1 MLGVKGDGCLDGE
14 AVAAFVAGELDAAS
28 VDVVDCHLDTCEACV
43 ELVVRAAALHDPAS
57 SVTLHGAGVS
67 ALASPAGAGAAG
79 EASGAAKS
87 NGLRATELRAAPVSD
102 GGNAR
107 FELGELI
114 ARGAMGAVYH
124 GVDRQTGQRVA
135 IKRLRP
141 ELASE
146 KPELVLRFVLEGE
159 ILSRLNHPNIV
170 KMLAAQPDGDDRVIV
185 MEYVAGGSLRSLL
198 RREPQLPL
206 QRVLTILLELTDALS
221 RAHHL
226 RIIHRD
232 LKPENVLLA
241 EDGTPR
247 LSDFGLAHA
256 PDQGLTE
263 KGEVMGTIAYLSPEA
278 LWGRELD
285 ERADIWALGVMTYE
299 MLAGQNPFWNDSAG
313 ATVTAILQKPLTDL
327 EALRPDVPVA
337 LVDLVYRMLDKDRE
351 QRIPSTRRVGAELE
365 AILRELGSTSG
376 PRRLSLPVSSRGA
389 GAASD
394 RLPAQPTPF
403 IGRDDELAELMAL
416 LAEPSVRL
424 VTILGS
430 GGMGKS
436 RLAIEA
442 ARLLSEAAKN
452 ATPSDLA
459 ASRVI
464 FVELAPL
471 AAADLIAPALADAVG
486 YRFYPGVDPWSQLLD
501 YFREKRLLVLMDNF
515 ENVVDGA
522 HLVSELLAAAPGVQV
537 LATSRERLGV
547 SAEVQFNLGGMNVP
561 ELEETARA
569 ASASAVELFVSSARR
584 VVRGFEL
591 SEADVPDVLAICK
604 LVQGM
609 PLGIVLAASW
619 LGMLSPADIRQEI
632 ERGLDFLR
640 TDLCDVPPRQQSLRA
655 VFDHSCRLL
664 SSEARS
670 VFLAV
675 SIFRG
680 GVTRAA
686 AEAVAGAS
694 LRSLAELLNKSLLSR
709 DPQSGRYEI
718 HELLRQ
724 YAEGLLSRD
733 PAAHERVT
741 ACHAE
746 YFTRFAG
753 ERHAALHSSKQRRAL
768 REMDA
773 DWDNVRA
780 AWSHVLARRNTALV
794 GLAIEPLGVYYQRRS
809 VAEGRSAFRAVV
821 EAFGPEPR
829 DEQLEERRVVG
840 LALALQGLF
849 CAEQGL
855 HAEGHTLLSRA
866 LLVLD
871 ETEHTGD
878 LAFALVTAAFS
889 LRGVDSIER
898 TMSHAER
905 GLALYRRSDDRLGLA
920 RALIFAAR
928 VSLHVFGDSA
938 KAEAQYRE
946 AVAIQKAYGDGS
958 VVLPLSLAGL
968 GQALMLQGEQA
979 EGIVLIREGL
989 SIAESFE
996 DPWSMLSCLNAMALT
1011 ERSLGNYAAAEAA
1024 ARRSLA
1030 LCSQFGCE
1038 RASTWGCLMLADA
1051 LKEQG
1056 RLDEAE
1062 ANYRTALARGASD
1075 AVIQASARVD
1085 LGNIALG
1092 RGELAAARELLST
1105 SLAGFEAIRN
1115 RWGTVIA
1122 LDGMATLHCR
1132 ENDPA
1137 AAEQLLRR
1145 GLDLAL
1151 AARGKWL
1158 ALNVIAGLALVRAR
1172 QGHAVRAVELLGRV
1186 QTHPSTEHSTRTRR
1200 IAPLLEELR
1209 SRLPA
1214 AEFDAALARGAEIA
1228 LSAAFD

>member
-1 MLGVKGDGCLDGE
+1 MLQVQGDRCLDAE
-14 AVAAFVAGELDAAS
+14 AVAAFVAGELDPAS
-28 VDVVDCHLDTCEACV
+28 VDAVDSHLDTCEVCQGR
-43 ELVVRAAALHDPAS
+43 VVRAAAEHDPAS
-57 SVTLHGAGVS
+57 SVTLHGAGVAELTARPS
-67 ALASPAGAGAAG
+67 RADG
-79 EASGAAKS
+79 EGVAKS
-87 NGLRATELRAAPVSD
+87 NGMQPVAYGEAPPSRGAAS
-102 GGNAR
+102 AR

-141 ELASE
+141 DLAAD
-146 KPELVLRFVLEGE
+146 KPELVLRFMLEGE

-170 KMLAAQPDGDDRVIV
+170 KMLAVEPAGEEHYIV
-185 MEYVAGGSLRSLL
+185 MEYVGGGSLRLLL
-198 RREPQLPL
+198 RREPQPPLP
-206 QRVLTILLELTDALS
+206 RVLNILLELTDALS

-226 RIIHRD
+226 KIIHRD
-232 LKPENVLLA
+232 LKPENVLIA

-263 KGEVMGTIAYLSPEA
+263 RGEVMGTMAYLSPEA

-299 MLAGQNPFWNDSAG
+299 MLSGRNPFWDHSAG
-313 ATVTAILQKPLTDL
+313 ATVTAILQKPLSDL
-327 EALRPDVPVA
+327 ESLRPDAPVA

-351 QRIPSTRRVGAELE
+351 QRIPSMRRVGAELE
-365 AILRELGSTSG
+365 AILRDLGS
-376 PRRLSLPVSSRGA
+376 PPALRRPSLPLSSRSMGL
-389 GAASD
+389 ASD
-394 RLPAQPTPF
+394 RLPAQPTAF
-403 IGRDDELAELMAL
+403 IGREDELAELMAL

-424 VTILGS
+424 VTILGA

-442 ARLLSEAAKN
+442 ARLLSEGTKK
-452 ATPSDLA
+452 
-459 ASRVI
+459 ASPGGAVPGHVV
-464 FVELAPL
+464 FVELAAL
-471 AAADLIAPALADAVG
+471 ASPDLIVPALADAVS
-486 YRFYPGVDPWSQLLD
+486 YRFYPGVPPWSQLLD
-501 YFREKRLLVLMDNF
+501 YFRDKHLLLLMDNF

-522 HLVSELLAAAPGVQV
+522 HLVSELLAVAPHVQV

-547 SAEVQFNLGGMNVP
+547 SAEVQFNLGGMSMPSP
-561 ELEETARA
+561 EAAAKAARG
-569 ASASAVELFVSSARR
+569 SAVGLFVSSALR
-584 VVRGFEL
+584 VARGFAL
-591 SEADVPDVLAICK
+591 AEADVADVLAICN

-619 LGMLSPADIRQEI
+619 MGVLSPGEIRDEI

-640 TDLCDVPPRQQSLRA
+640 TDLSDVPARQQSLRA

-664 SSEARS
+664 SKDARS
-670 VFLAV
+670 AFLAASV
-675 SIFRG
+675 FRG
-680 GVTRAA
+680 GFSRAA

-694 LRSLAELLNKSLLSR
+694 LRSLAELMNKSLLSR
-709 DPQSGRYEI
+709 DPQTGRYEI

-724 YAEGLLSRD
+724 YAEGNLKSA
-733 PAAHERVT
+733 PAVHHDVAAR
-741 ACHAE
+741 HAE
-746 YFTRFAG
+746 YFARFAA
-753 ERHAALHSSKQRRAL
+753 ERHGALQGPKQRRAL
-768 REMDA
+768 LEMDA
-773 DWDNVRA
+773 DAGNVRS
-780 AWSHVLARRNTALV
+780 AWSFLLAERNTGLV
-794 GLAIEPLGVYYQRRS
+794 GAAIESLGVYYQRRS
-809 VAEGRSAFRAVV
+809 VAEGRGAFRAVV
-821 EAFGPEPR
+821 DAFGAEPAH
-829 DEQLEERRVVG
+829 EAMAVRRVVG

-855 HAEGHTLLSRA
+855 HAEGHPLLSRA

-871 ETEHTGD
+871 ETAHPRE

-898 TMSHAER
+898 TSSHAER
-905 GLALYRRSDDRLGLA
+905 ALALYRRGDDPLGLA

-946 AVAIQKAYGDGS
+946 AVAIQKAHGEGT

-979 EGIVLIREGL
+979 EGIALIHEGL
-989 SIAESFE
+989 GIAEAFE
-996 DPWSMLSCLNAMALT
+996 DPWSMLSCLNALALT

-1024 ARRSLA
+1024 ARRSLS
-1030 LCSQFGCE
+1030 LCARFGCE
-1038 RASTWGCLMLADA
+1038 RASTWGCLMLGDA
-1051 LKEQG
+1051 LKDQG
-1056 RLDEAE
+1056 RLDEA
-1062 ANYRTALARGASD
+1062 ADNYHTALARGASD
-1075 AVIQASARVD
+1075 AVIQASARVE
-1085 LGNIALG
+1085 LGSIALA
-1092 RGELAAARELLST
+1092 RGDLAAARELLTT
-1105 SLAGFEAIRN
+1105 SLAGYEAIRN

-1122 LDGMATLHCR
+1122 LDGLATLSCR
-1132 ENDPA
+1132 ENDLA
-1137 AAEQLLRR
+1137 SAEQLLRR

-1151 AARGKWL
+1151 SARGKWL
-1158 ALNVIAGLALVRAR
+1158 ALNVIAGLAFVRAR
-1172 QGHAVRAVELLGRV
+1172 QGRAERAVELLGRV

-1209 SRLPA
+1209 TGLPA
-1214 AEFDAALARGAEIA
+1214 AEFDAALARGAAMA
-1228 LSAAFD
+1228 LNAAFD